1 MALLPW
7 CAVPGVVT
15 PPMHGLHHA
24 IIAFAQQH
32 AVLACV
38 LAGLLAS
45 IETLPVLGALVP
57 GTATIVAIAA
67 LVPSGAIPLAP
78 LAIAVAIGAMVGDT
92 LSYAIGRR
100 FGPTLLTSWP
110 LNRHPALVARAGE
123 GVSKHGGKTLL
134 VSRFTPGVRAIVP
147 PLAGALGMK
156 LGRFIPI
163 IVAAGLIWAT
173 AHVALGVAIGAG
185 LELLGAVAGRLA
197 LVVLVVGLLVWLTV
211 RLALA
216 LARRLPMLIARTA
229 AVLLAGLARGDNRF
243 SRRLA
248 RVLASPPRTVTAL
261 VLMALLLAGGA
272 WLFGSALDVL
282 REPVPGSGTAV
293 HTALSLL
300 RTPWSD
306 PVLLALAAT
315 GNRWLLA
322 AVALAVLVG
331 LVRHRRSP
339 TLWVAGLLGA
349 VLLDAT
355 LGGARAVGE
364 AGVVGTG
371 LGAPA
376 TLADTLYGMLGYAVV
391 RDLRAPWGR
400 IWAMPIALVIALAG
414 FARVV
419 LGLSVIA
426 EEVAGIAFAIAWV
439 GLSGVADILRHHDEV
454 EAATP
459 GRATHAAT
467 AVLVTLAMVLQL
479 TSVSLVVSPSPPN
492 PAPPLVIDLATWRNG
507 GWETLPAEQAPLLGT
522 GHNPLVL
529 QWAGPGVALAKR
541 LEAAGW
547 HLPVAWSW
555 GTALTWLLPATSAA
569 ELPVLPHLYRG
580 APDRMILIHDGATPE
595 QRVVLRL
602 WRSQTQVT
610 GPAGTYAVHVGTLS
624 DERLQRVLG
633 IVTIARSRRASEA
646 QLHSLAAA
654 FPATDWA
661 TAPSELSLAPKML
674 LAWPTQAD
682 LQR

>member
-1 MALLPW
+1 
-7 CAVPGVVT
+7 
-15 PPMHGLHHA
+15 MHGLHHV
-24 IIAFAQQH
+24 IVAFAQEH

-38 LAGLLAS
+38 LAGVLAS
-45 IETLPVLGALVP
+45 VETLPVLGALIP

-67 LVPSGAIPLAP
+67 LVPTGAIPLAP
-78 LAIAVAIGAMVGDT
+78 LAIAVALGAMVGDT

-100 FGPTLLTSWP
+100 FGPALLTSWP
-110 LNRHPALVARAGE
+110 LNRHPALLARAQE
-123 GVSKHGGKTLL
+123 GVAKHGGKTLL

-156 LGRFIPI
+156 LRRFIPI
-163 IVAAGLIWAT
+163 IVAAGLIWAA

-197 LVVLVVGLLVWLTV
+197 LVVLVAGLLVWLTV

-216 LARRLPMLIARTA
+216 LARRLPPFIARIA
-229 AVLLAGLARGDNRF
+229 AVLLAGLAQGDNRF

-322 AVALAVLVG
+322 AVALAVLAG
-331 LVRHRRSP
+331 LLRHRRSP

-364 AGVVGTG
+364 AGLAGTG

-400 IWAMPIALVIALAG
+400 IWAVPIALVVVLAG

-439 GLSGVADILRHHDEV
+439 GLSGVADILRHHDLE
-454 EAATP
+454 ESATP
-459 GRATHAAT
+459 GGPSHAAA
-467 AVLVTLAMVLQL
+467 AVLVALGMVLQL
-479 TSVSLVVSPSPPN
+479 TRVSLVVPPAPPN
-492 PAPPLVIDLATWRNG
+492 PEPPRVIDLATWRNG
-507 GWETLPAEQAPLLGT
+507 GWATLPAQQSPLLGT
-522 GHNPLVL
+522 GYNPLVL
-529 QWAGPGVALAKR
+529 QWAGPGPLLAKR
-541 LEAAGW
+541 LEATGW
-547 HLPVAWSW
+547 HPPVAWTPS
-555 GTALTWLLPATSAA
+555 TALTWLLPDTPAA

-580 APDRMILIHDGATPE
+580 EPERMILIHDGATPE
-595 QRVVLRL
+595 QRLVLRL
-602 WRSQTQVT
+602 WLSETQVT
-610 GPAGTYAVHVGTLS
+610 GPAGTFAVHVGTLS
-624 DERLQRVLG
+624 QERLQRELG
-633 IVTIARSRRASEA
+633 ILTMARSSRGTEA
-646 QLHSLAAA
+646 ELHSLAAA
-654 FPATDWA
+654 LSARDWA
-661 TAPSELSLAPKML
+661 VAPSELGLAQRML
-674 LAWPTQAD
+674 LAWPTD
-682 LQR
+682 TDTKR